1 MIVTL
6 WILGAIFIPF
16 VLAADERKIG
26 FWLGFLACLFLSPII
41 GIIVILVSK
50 DKNEIDYSKEI
61 FIRQK
66 QHEESFSKTQNIS
79 ISDELNK
86 LKVLKDNGT
95 LTEEE
100 FQKAKDK
107 LL

>member
-1 MIVTL
+1 MIVIL
-6 WILGAIFIPF
+6 WLLAAIFIPF

-26 FWLGFLACLFLSPII
+26 FWLGFLACLFLSPFIGVII
-41 GIIVILVSK
+41 ILFSK

-66 QHEESFSKTQNIS
+66 QHEENLSSIQNIS

-86 LKVLKDNGT
+86 LKELKDDGT
-95 LTEEE
+95 LTEDE
-100 FQKAKDK
+100 FQRAKDK